1 MRAKEMRDFGVF
13 GVISSLLI
21 LVVFVVL
28 HVLDVPAGQFLDWVV
43 GLASFWWLLAI
54 VTIPWTLY
62 FQAREVVFQAKE
74 SRQAGIPVDR
84 ERVRWVSRVAWR
96 MLWLAMVLH
105 GGSAL
110 VFGALAYTGVTPVGY
125 VCGGL
130 ALLLTV
136 LRPGWRVL
144 EYVQQRLK
152 QLNAEFHVPRE
163 DALALR
169 RGLEQVAQKL
179 REVEREVAQSG
190 RQLAMVERVHEGL
203 VEAFEVLGNQNAQEH
218 ERLAA
223 RTDEAVR
230 KLSEDAQFLEHVR
243 ELIRFVRSA

>member
-1 MRAKEMRDFGVF
+1 MRAKEMRAFGTFGV
-13 GVISSLLI
+13 VSSLLT

-28 HVLDVPAGQFLDWVV
+28 HVLGVPAGQFLDWVV

-62 FQAREVVFQAKE
+62 FHAREVLFQAAE
-74 SRQAGIPVDR
+74 SRRAGIPVARDR
-84 ERVRWVSRVAWR
+84 VKWASRVAWR
-96 MLWLAMVLH
+96 MLGVALVLH
-105 GGSAL
+105 LGSAM
-110 VFGALAYTGVTPVGY
+110 VFGALAYAEVTPVGY
-125 VCGGL
+125 VCGAL
-130 ALLLTV
+130 ALLLTL
-136 LRPGWRVL
+136 LRPSWRVL
-144 EYVQQRLK
+144 EYVQQRLR

-163 DALALR
+163 DAVALR
-169 RGLEQVAQKL
+169 RGVEQVAERL
-179 REVEREVAQSG
+179 RGFERTLDQAQ
-190 RQLAMVERVHEGL
+190 RQLAMVGQAHEGL
-203 VEAFEVLGNQNAQEH
+203 AEAFEGQVIQNVREH